1 MMKRPMGIIA
11 MAILVCRAAL
21 ALAVGDTPDGEAGAV
36 GQIILQVPYGLKNSD
51 VTQSTGLAVQDSVIS
66 ALVTVESYHQTPLDV
81 DFTIELPAPLGLAG
95 KVEGA
100 EVHGTPDT
108 VVLRVRFRL
117 VTEFD
122 DWYRLLNIT
131 IPADTAPGPYTLK
144 AWARLDDAGPDGH
157 PPLVIRQAADIRVA
171 SQAQLQRL
179 LTVSSIR
186 IPADM
191 EGRVDDKNEQNCLVL
206 RSGLGVLGKLLDAGE
221 DDDIRPAAF
230 VAIRLAN
237 HADEDAAV
245 LVDWQVLDAATG
257 REAEGFRIPRE
268 FLDLHGG
275 GDDRI
280 RARVQIP
287 AEGQT
292 DVSLPIFADR
302 GKALAG
308 HYLGRVNVKLFGSD
322 TRVVSR
328 EFDLNVRKMSWSS
341 IATTL
346 YAIGVALVMGV
357 FLVVRHPMLLNRF
370 KTRWLIL
377 IALFGSAKFL
387 VSLVPRIFLN
397 EVFNGLLGPFA
408 AFATGLIREGI
419 TSLFVMSLVVLVP
432 LPGVVTLSLL
442 MSMILTCLMGSLSP
456 VFILFMVVAMS
467 TTEIALYFTGFTRAN
482 APGFTTTRKALVLA
496 ALGMGAASAVAM
508 FVDYHLYMLL
518 YRLYYADWFIGANI
532 VIVGFLYAAIFAPA
546 GVILGNKLQKVAM
559 E

>member
-1 MMKRPMGIIA
+1 MII
-11 MAILVCRAAL
+11 AILVCGVGL
-21 ALAVGDTPDGEAGAV
+21 ALADGDSVLEEAGAV
-36 GQIILQVPYGLKNSD
+36 GQIILQVPYGMKNSD
-51 VTQSTGLAVQDSVIS
+51 TAQSTGLAVRDSVIS
-66 ALVTVESYHQTPLDV
+66 ALATVESYHQTPLDV
-81 DFTIELPAPLGLAG
+81 DFTVELPAAFSLAG
-95 KVEGA
+95 QVEGA
-100 EVHGTPDT
+100 EVHEIQGK
-108 VVLRVRFRL
+108 VVVHARFRL

-122 DWYRLLNIT
+122 DWHRLFKLT
-131 IPADTAPGPYTLK
+131 IPTDAAPGHYTIK
-144 AWARLDDAGPDGH
+144 ARARLIDAGPDQTPRG
-157 PPLVIRQAADIRVA
+157 VIRQAAEIRVA
-171 SQAQLQRL
+171 SQEQVQRL

-186 IPADM
+186 IPADLK
-191 EGRVDDKNEQNCLVL
+191 GQVDDKNEQNCLVL
-206 RSGLGVLGKLLDAGE
+206 RSGLGVLGKLIGAGE
-221 DDDIRPAAF
+221 DDDIRPASF
-230 VAIRLAN
+230 VAIGLVN
-237 HADEDAAV
+237 GADEDAAV

-257 REAEGFRIPRE
+257 KEAEGFRISRDFLE
-268 FLDLHGG
+268 FHGG

-280 RARVQIP
+280 YARVQIP
-287 AEGQT
+287 AKGQA
-292 DVSLPIFADR
+292 DVTLPVFADR
-302 GKALAG
+302 GKVLAG
-308 HYLGRVNVKLFGSD
+308 HYLGRVSMNLFGSN

-346 YAIGVALVMGV
+346 YAMGVALVMGI
-357 FLVVRHPMLLNRF
+357 FLVAGHPKLLGRF

-387 VSLVPRIFLN
+387 VALVPRIFLN
-397 EVFNGLLGPFA
+397 EVFNGLLGPFS

-432 LPGVVTLSLL
+432 LPGVVTLSML

-467 TTEIALYFTGFTRAN
+467 TTEIALYLTGFTRGSS
-482 APGFTTTRKALVLA
+482 PGFTATKKALVLA
-496 ALGMGAASAVAM
+496 AIGMGAASAFAM

-532 VIVGFLYAAIFAPA
+532 VIVGFLYSAIFAPA